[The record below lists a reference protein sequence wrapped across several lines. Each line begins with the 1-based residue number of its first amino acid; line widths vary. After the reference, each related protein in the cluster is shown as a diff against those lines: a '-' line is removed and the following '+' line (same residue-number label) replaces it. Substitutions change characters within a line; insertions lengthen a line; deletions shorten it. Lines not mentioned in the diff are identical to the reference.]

1 MTKIELIKAQK
12 VTAIKAIEGY
22 LDSVYS
28 LQEKYFDKEG
38 KLLPFLNPDPKLES
52 FLSTAKEDAVT
63 YEAVRQK
70 LIKDDFNLTKV
81 EINLVALAY
90 KFSADSMHATAENLL
105 KTEKVIRD
113 LAAALMLKDE
123 T

>member
-1 MTKIELIKAQK
+1 MTKIDLIKSQK
-12 VTAIKAIEGY
+12 APAIKAIEGY

-38 KLLPFLNPDPKLES
+38 KLLPFLNPDPKLEA
-52 FLSTAKEDAVT
+52 FLSTAKEDAIT

-70 LIKDDFNLTKV
+70 LIADDFNLTKV
-81 EINLVALAY
+81 EINQIALAF

-105 KTEKVIRD
+105 KTEKIIRD